1 MGAVSAPYLIK
12 LFKGKAMNKKTIIKI
27 SVFILFF
34 IAVLSDTRYIPSMRI
49 KLQAPAGEYLLKSIK
64 HNAVYKTIISAVIGG
79 IAAYMS
85 RRLTQGKK

>member
-1 MGAVSAPYLIK
+1 
-12 LFKGKAMNKKTIIKI
+12 
-27 SVFILFF
+27 
-34 IAVLSDTRYIPSMRI
+34 MRI

-85 RRLTQGKK
+85 RRLTQGKKIKGIAKACNTFFIIIFQLYRQDF

>member
-1 MGAVSAPYLIK
+1 
-12 LFKGKAMNKKTIIKI
+12 MNKKTIIKI

-34 IAVLSDTRYIPSMRI
+34 IASYLILCYIPSMRI
-49 KLQAPAGEYLLKSIK
+49 KLQASAGEYLLKSIK